1 MFVCNNFDSALKFR
15 GENFVGTFFLGGGG
29 EGVGTVFADRENNRK
44 NVAPLV
50 HTVLSKSLEW

>member
-15 GENFVGTFFLGGGG
+15 GENFVGTFFLGG
-29 EGVGTVFADRENNRK
+29 GVGTVFADRENNRK

-50 HTVLSKSLEW
+50 HTVLSKSLGW

>member
-15 GENFVGTFFLGGGG
+15 GENFVGTFFLGG
-29 EGVGTVFADRENNRK
+29 GVGTVFADRENNRK